1 MSIHGRGSL
10 VAALEALKISS
21 SNLLESEKRYRA
33 LFKDSKVPM
42 LLVDPVSGN
51 VLDAN
56 DNALKYYGYASEAI
70 RSMNITQI
78 NDASYETVQ
87 ERLSLVR
94 HGLLERF
101 ETNHRTASGEV
112 RLVEVSASP
121 IDLGGTDGILQI
133 VNDIT
138 DRRTAIE
145 KIMEMATHDELTGLP
160 NRNLLMDRLN
170 QAFANADRSGH
181 SVALMFIDLDQ
192 FKSVNDSIGHDVG
205 DLLLKEVACR
215 MSGVVRAQDTV
226 ARQGGDE
233 FLVILPDLP
242 NPSLASIVA
251 EKLIAAISQPFE
263 IQGHSLHVGASVGI
277 AAYPRDAK
285 DSGTLL
291 KYADTAMYGVKTAG
305 RNSYRFFSPDMHESS
320 VEHQVIAGALHYA
333 LERQEMS
340 VAYQPLVNVKSGK
353 TIGMEALLRWNNPKL
368 GSVSPMKFI
377 PIAED
382 SGLIVPIGEWVIR
395 DACRTIAEWKSKGI
409 EVPRI
414 AINLSAR
421 QFRLKTLVED
431 ISRILKETGTDP
443 RRIGLEITE
452 SMLIENVEQA
462 VETLEKLSSLGFEV
476 SIDDFGTGY
485 SSLSYLKRFPVRKL
499 KIDRSFV
506 NDIVTD
512 PDDVVIVKSIV
523 DLAHNLGLRVVA
535 EGVENDAQLEMLRD
549 MGCDCAQG
557 YLFSRPISSD
567 EMETRLTN
575 EGTVSSERKRL
586 KAERQTLTTPNS

>member
-42 LLVDPVSGN
+42 LLVDPITGN
-51 VLDAN
+51 VIDAN
-56 DNALKYYGYASEAI
+56 DQAVKYYGYPAETI

-78 NDASYETVQ
+78 NDVSYETVQ

-101 ETNHRTASGEV
+101 ETNHRTASGDV

-138 DRRTAIE
+138 DRKVAIE

-160 NRNLLMDRLN
+160 NRNLLMDRLS

-181 SVALMFIDLDQ
+181 NVALLFIDLDQ

-205 DLLLKEVACR
+205 DLLLKEVAAR
-215 MSGVVRAQDTV
+215 MSAVVRAQDTV

-233 FLVILPDLP
+233 FLIILPDLS
-242 NPSLASIVA
+242 NPSLASVVA
-251 EKLIAAISQPFE
+251 EKLIATISQPFE
-263 IQGHSLHVGASVGI
+263 IDGHSLHIGASVGI

-285 DSGTLL
+285 DAGTLL
-291 KYADTAMYGVKTAG
+291 KYADTAMYGVKTSG

-320 VEHQVIAGALHYA
+320 VEHQVIANALHYA

-340 VAYQPLVNVKSGK
+340 VAYQPLMNVKSGK

-368 GSVSPMKFI
+368 GSVSPVKFI

-395 DACRTIAEWKSKGI
+395 DTCRTIARWKAKGI
-409 EVPRI
+409 DVPRI

-431 ISRILKETGTDP
+431 ISRILEETGTDP

-485 SSLSYLKRFPVRKL
+485 SSLSYLKRFPVKKL

-535 EGVENDAQLEMLRD
+535 EGVENESQLEMLRD

-567 EMETRLTN
+567 EMEARLAN
-575 EGTVSSERKRL
+575 EGVLLSERKRL
-586 KAERQTLTTPNS
+586 RSERQSLTKKDS